1 MLLRVTVLTA
11 LFAVLLAG
19 LVSGS
24 LHGNSPGTGT
34 SAQGQSGTSATAP
47 SSTKGGAAPPGFERF
62 MPQKPSQVVYTPFRH
77 DRKTNSNSCCY
88 ELNSPGEECPSLRPI
103 TMMVVTSQS
112 KDTLQANAVS
122 GTDAVKQPDLKWRC
136 CTNDYIARGPA
147 RDQLYIHCHG
157 KSGTQ
162 FWRVP
167 SPNSFEYNQD
177 WDNEED

>member
-88 ELNSPGEECPSLRPI
+88 ELNSPAEECPSLRPI
-103 TMMVVTSQS
+103 KMMVVTSQD
-112 KDTLQANAVS
+112 KATLEANA
-122 GTDAVKQPDLKWRC
+122 DAVKQSHLKWRC
-136 CTNDYIARGPA
+136 CTDTYTARGTTGDMA
-147 RDQLYIHCHG
+147 YLHCHSKPG
-157 KSGTQ
+157 AQ
-162 FWRVP
+162 FWRIS
-167 SPNSFEYNQD
+167 SPNALEYNPK
-177 WDNEED
+177 WDV